1 MMSEAKAL
9 QAKLRE
15 HANAEN
21 AVAMSKYMKDHFP
34 FFGIKSPQRREL
46 ANAFLKEHDMLKQ
59 PFNRDFVRELW
70 ELPERE
76 LQIVAIDYSV
86 KFVKKMERDDILL
99 LRDMITQK
107 SWWDTVD
114 AIASN
119 LVGPLC
125 LKFEDLQI
133 EYIEPWSTD
142 EHLWLR
148 RTSIIYQL
156 GYKANTDEQALYTY
170 IERNSNSKEFFIQK
184 AIGWALRQY
193 SKTNPESVRHFIETH
208 ELAKLSVR
216 EGSKYI

>member
-1 MMSEAKAL
+1 MSEAIEL
-9 QAKLRE
+9 RAKLRE
-15 HANAEN
+15 HAHAEN
-21 AVAMSKYMKDHFP
+21 AVAMSKYMKNHFS
-34 FFGIKSPQRREL
+34 FFGIKSPERRAL
-46 ANAFLKEHDMLKQ
+46 ANEFLKENGMLKQ
-59 PFNRDFVRELW
+59 PFDRSFVKELW
-70 ELPERE
+70 NLPERE
-76 LQIVAIDYSV
+76 LQIVAIDYCV
-86 KFVKKMERDDILL
+86 KNVKQMERDDIYL

-125 LKFEDLQI
+125 LKYEDLQNEFI
-133 EYIEPWSTD
+133 EAWSTD

-156 GYKANTDEQALYTY
+156 GYKAKTDEQALYTY
-170 IERNSNSKEFFIQK
+170 IKRNADSKEFFIQK

-193 SKTNPESVRHFIETH
+193 SKTNPESVRQFIETH